1 MDAPQGIVHS
11 IAVEECKKFSAT
23 GIESVDAFSAAQI
36 VLSYPGGRIIVAGS
50 GLKIVSF
57 FKGSGAFAATGTVS
71 GVRYVARAVK
81 LARRIFK

>member
-36 VLSYPGGRIIVAGS
+36 VLSYSGGRITVTGS
-50 GLKIVSF
+50 GLKIVAFS
-57 FKGSGAFAATGTVS
+57 KGSGAFAATGTVAS
-71 GVRYVARAVK
+71 VK
-81 LARRIFK
+81 YSAKGLKFAQKLFK